1 MYDNDQNYGWKSY
14 DNQSYDNRQY
24 GGDHMAPSPAGGYA
38 SKEEKGRHFK
48 KGSPAH
54 GRSLLFG
61 TVSGAAMVGVNV
73 AASRFTGNSSA
84 ASAEPEKKEDIPKAR
99 TESGTAARITVRAA
113 PPRETADTSRARGIM
128 EKQWRMCPTSWNRP
142 CPRWWQSPV
151 RRYTRAIITGTA
163 GSSGAAPDL

>member
-24 GGDHMAPSPAGGYA
+24 GGDPYGHRPQPEDMPP
-38 SKEEKGRHFK
+38 KKK
-48 KGSPAH
+48 KGGILKRAALLTA
-54 GRSLLFG
+54 GALLFG

-99 TESGTAARITVRAA
+99 TESRDSGQ
-113 PPRETADTSRARGIM
+113 DNG
-128 EKQWRMCPTSWNRP
+128 Q
-142 CPRWWQSPV
+142 
-151 RRYTRAIITGTA
+151 
-163 GSSGAAPDL
+163 GSASQGDGGYQQGQRNNG